1 MVEAFDGGVVED
13 MRDIELKDTE
23 KLELLL
29 ASSPPLQKEELSLEE
44 IFFIV
49 NMLGGRQEDVQVM
62 YEYKHDVDESEV
74 VDYDKMK
81 KEVEKPKC
89 PHNNIHV
96 TSSNETYGSPI
107 LESSAI
113 EEAVDVDLASEV
125 EEITMEG
132 IDEINDEVSL
142 CVPIEVVA

>member
-1 MVEAFDGGVVED
+1 NGGCKIEMNIKEQEDEDG
-13 MRDIELKDTE
+13 
-23 KLELLL
+23 
-29 ASSPPLQKEELSLEE
+29 
-44 IFFIV
+44 
-49 NMLGGRQEDVQVM
+49 LGG
-62 YEYKHDVDESEV
+62 
-74 VDYDKMK
+74 K

-107 LESSAI
+107 LESRAI
-113 EEAVDVDLASEV
+113 EEDVDVDLASEV

-142 CVPIEVVA
+142 CVPIEVVE